1 MVTQTL
7 FLNRSRYWI
16 SWLTLTLLLTG
27 TSWLLADDDDDD
39 DDDHFG
45 SGRGAVQERDSG
57 RGVGEGREGNRGGER
72 QGEGSTHAFPAVAN
86 AKWKEE
92 CSSCHTL
99 YHPGLLP
106 ERSWQAVMAGL
117 DKHFGENASLDP
129 ATQQAI
135 TAFLVSN
142 AADKSSYRRSI
153 QLAKSIPATATP
165 LRVTETRWYLA
176 KHDEIKPEVYKRSK
190 VGSKANCGACHAKA
204 DVGVFDEDT
213 VKSPKDVA
221 AVKKP

>member
-1 MVTQTL
+1 MRTHTLVTK
-7 FLNRSRYWI
+7 RSHYWI
-16 SWLTLTLLLTG
+16 FWLPLTLLLTG

-39 DDDHFG
+39 DDHYGQGRTG
-45 SGRGAVQERDSG
+45 SSERESGQGWGAGWERN
-57 RGVGEGREGNRGGER
+57 RAGEG
-72 QGEGSTHAFPAVAN
+72 QGEGSTHAFPVVAN

-106 ERSWQAVMAGL
+106 ERSWKAVMGGL

-135 TAFLVSN
+135 TAFLLSN

-153 QLAKSIPATATP
+153 QLAKSIPATAAP

-176 KHDEIKPEVYKRSK
+176 KHDEIKPDVYKRSK

-204 DVGVFDEDT
+204 DAGVFDEDT
-213 VKSPKDVA
+213 VKIPKDAPTVA
-221 AVKKP
+221 KP